1 MAPPLK
7 IVPSILSADFGRLN
21 EEIASVEEHVDFI
34 HVDVM
39 DGHFVP
45 NLTLGAPVVK
55 CLKSK
60 VPMECHLMITNP
72 EKYLE
77 DFAKAGAWMITV
89 HVEATAAGA
98 DAKGSDRTA
107 EVLNQIKALGVK
119 ASLSLNPETPVE
131 TVELYL
137 DMVDMVLVMSVHP
150 GFGGQV
156 FIHDV
161 LPKVKR
167 IRELRPMLDIGM
179 DGGVT
184 AVTGALCVE
193 AGANVLIAGS
203 YIFEADD
210 RVTAILALRELGK

>member
-1 MAPPLK
+1 MSLPLK
-7 IVPSILSADFGRLN
+7 IAPSLLAADFGRLN
-21 EEIASVEEHVDFI
+21 EEIASVEEHADFF

-60 VPMECHLMITNP
+60 MPLECHLMITNP
-72 EKYLE
+72 EKYVE
-77 DFAKAGAWMITV
+77 DFVKAGAWMITV
-89 HVEATAAGA
+89 HVEATGEKTAA
-98 DAKGSDRTA
+98 
-107 EVLNQIKALGVK
+107 VLQQIRDLGVRP
-119 ASLSLNPETPVE
+119 SISLNPETPVE
-131 TVELYL
+131 SVEPYL
-137 DMVDMVLVMSVHP
+137 DLVDMVLVMSVHP
-150 GFGGQV
+150 GFGGQA

-167 IRELRPMLDIGM
+167 IQELRPMLDIGM

-203 YIFEADD
+203 YIFGADD
-210 RVTAILALRELGK
+210 RGTAIRALRELQK

>member
-1 MAPPLK
+1 MSLPLK
-7 IVPSILSADFGRLN
+7 IAPSILSADFGRLN

-55 CLKSK
+55 CLKSA

-72 EKYLE
+72 EKYIE
-77 DFAKAGAWMITV
+77 DFAKAGAWMITI
-89 HVEATAAGA
+89 HVEATGE
-98 DAKGSDRTA
+98 KTA
-107 EVLNQIKALGVK
+107 TVLQQIRDLGVHP
-119 ASLSLNPETPVE
+119 SISLNPETPVE
-131 TVELYL
+131 AVESYL
-137 DMVDMVLVMSVHP
+137 DLVDMVLVMSVHP
-150 GFGGQV
+150 GFGGQA

-161 LPKVKR
+161 LSKVKR

-210 RVTAILALRELGK
+210 RITAIRALRELQK

>member
-1 MAPPLK
+1 MPLPLK
-7 IVPSILSADFGRLN
+7 IAPSILSADFGRLN
-21 EEIASVEEHVDFI
+21 EEIASLEEHVDFL

-72 EKYLE
+72 EKYIE

-89 HVEATAAGA
+89 HVEATSMG
-98 DAKGSDRTA
+98 DRTV

-119 ASLSLNPETPVE
+119 ASLSLNPETSVE
-131 TVELYL
+131 AVEPYL
-137 DMVDMVLVMSVHP
+137 DLVDMVLVMSVHP

-179 DGGVT
+179 DGGIT

-210 RVTAILALRELGK
+210 RITAIRALRELQK

>member
-1 MAPPLK
+1 MTPPLK
-7 IVPSILSADFGRLN
+7 IAPSILSADFGRLN
-21 EEIASVEEHVDFI
+21 EEIASVEEVVDFI

-60 VPMECHLMITNP
+60 VPMECHLMISNP

-89 HVEATAAGA
+89 HVEATAAGK
-98 DAKGSDRTA
+98 KGEDRTA
-107 EVLNQIKALGVK
+107 EILNQIRALGVK
-119 ASLSLNPETPVE
+119 VSISLNPETPVE
-131 TVELYL
+131 MIEPYL
-137 DMVDMVLVMSVHP
+137 DLVDMILVMSVHP

-161 LPKVKR
+161 LSKVKR
-167 IRELRPMLDIGM
+167 IRELKPMLDIGM

-210 RVTAILALRELGK
+210 RVTAIRALRELGN